1 MKNEKGFTIIEV
13 IIAVIVLSVGLL
25 GLASTSAL
33 VTRMIAQGH
42 RYTEIAAMGQGK
54 LEELR
59 VVNCTLM
66 TPGSEIQGKYVV
78 AWTTVSIAGGD
89 GMLIASGVQSPTG
102 TGYRWDV
109 FSSIVSCKR

>member
-1 MKNEKGFTIIEV
+1 MKNEQGFTIIEV

-59 VVNCTLM
+59 VVNCT
-66 TPGSEIQGKYVV
+66 PSSGSEMQGNYVV
-78 AWTTVSIAGGD
+78 AWTTVSIAGGN

-109 FSSIVSCKR
+109 FSSIISCKR

>member
-59 VVNCTLM
+59 VVDCTSM
-66 TPGSEIQGKYVV
+66 TSGSETQGKYVIT
-78 AWTTVSIAGGD
+78 WTNSSIADGY
-89 GMLIASGVQSPTG
+89 GMLIEATVQSPTG
-102 TGYRWDV
+102 SGYRSDV
-109 FSSIVSCKR
+109 FSSIISCRR